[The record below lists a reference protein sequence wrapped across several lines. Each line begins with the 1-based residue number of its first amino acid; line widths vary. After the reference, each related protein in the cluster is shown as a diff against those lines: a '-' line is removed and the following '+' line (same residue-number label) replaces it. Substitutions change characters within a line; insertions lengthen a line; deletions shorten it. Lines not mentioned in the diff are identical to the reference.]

1 MKIIDQHGN
10 PLDAGMLREP
20 QTARVATLAHFM
32 VESQLDGLT
41 PAKAARILRQADQG
55 DILAQHQLFDDMYD
69 RDAHLRCEFDKRAG
83 AVLGLDWSIEPPAN
97 ASRAEKKAAAMVEA
111 LLRDTVDDL
120 EDVIVRM
127 MEAAGHGFAPIE
139 LEWERWGVEWLPK
152 FHPRPQTW
160 FRVSQDRRELRLA
173 DGSPDGAE
181 PTSMGW
187 IMHQHTKVK
196 TGYLG
201 RMGLHRVL
209 VWPFLYKA
217 YSIGDFAEFLE
228 TYGLPIIVGKYMQGA
243 SAEEKASLMR
253 AVTALGHDARA
264 IMPDGMSLEINKIT
278 GGGEGSHHLNMVQW
292 ADGAQSKAI
301 LGQVLSA
308 EAKATGLGSGVADLH
323 AEVRRDI
330 LTADARQIA
339 GTLTRDLVYPLLVL
353 NGAPIESYRRCP
365 RWVFDLGEAEDIAA
379 YADALPKLVGVGMR
393 IPRAWAQEKLRVPEP
408 DGEEDVLATAQP
420 SELPA
425 DEAGRAP
432 RPGSPLPPG
441 AAVPPSSPPNA
452 PPNAPP
458 AAVAGADPAAVET
471 TRARWRA
478 AQLAGSNE
486 PDPADLITPALARQ
500 AEAQILQWQDEI
512 ATMLETADS
521 LEAFREALLARY
533 RDLPTDDLVTVLAQ
547 ALATINLAGRSE
559 VQDGR

>member
-152 FHPRPQTW
+152 FHSRPQTW
-160 FRVSQDRRELRLA
+160 FRLSQDRRELRLA

-201 RMGLHRVL
+201 RMGLYRVL

-253 AVTALGHDARA
+253 AVTALGHNARA

-365 RWVFDLGEAEDIAA
+365 RWVFDLGEAEDITA

-393 IPRAWAQEKLRVPEP
+393 IPRAWAHEKLRVPEP
-408 DGEEDVLATAQP
+408 DGDEDVLQTARP
-420 SELPA
+420 
-425 DEAGRAP
+425 EAP
-432 RPGSPLPPG
+432 F
-441 AAVPPSSPPNA
+441 
-452 PPNAPP
+452 
-458 AAVAGADPAAVET
+458 DPAAVPT
-471 TRARWRA
+471 ARGAAPATSVPPAAPPKAAPPQPATARAQWRPATLA
-478 AQLAGSNE
+478 ASTE
-486 PDPADLITPALARQ
+486 PDPADLVTPTLTRQ

-521 LEAFREALLARY
+521 LEAFRESLLARY

>member
-1 MKIIDQHGN
+1 MANIIDQHGN
-10 PLDAGMLREP
+10 PLDAGVLREP

-69 RDAHLRCEFDKRAG
+69 RDAHLRCEFDKRSG

-160 FRVSQDRRELRLA
+160 FRLSQDRRELRLA

-201 RMGLHRVL
+201 RMGLYRVL

-365 RWVFDLGEAEDIAA
+365 RWVFDLGEAEDITA

-393 IPRAWAQEKLRVPEP
+393 IPRAWAHEKLRVPEP
-408 DGEEDVLATAQP
+408 DGDEDVLQTARP
-420 SELPA
+420 EAPFGPA
-425 DEAGRAP
+425 ADPA
-432 RPGSPLPPG
+432 
-441 AAVPPSSPPNA
+441 AAVPAARGAAPAPGVPPAA
-452 PPNAPP
+452 PPNAAPP
-458 AAVAGADPAAVET
+458 QPATARAQWRPATLAAGT
-471 TRARWRA
+471 
-478 AQLAGSNE
+478 E
-486 PDPADLITPALARQ
+486 PDPADLVTPTLARQ

-512 ATMLETADS
+512 ANMLDAADS

-533 RDLPTDDLVTVLAQ
+533 RDLPTDELVTVLAQ

>member
-10 PLDAGMLREP
+10 PLDAGLLREP

-120 EDVIVRM
+120 EDVLVRM

-160 FRVSQDRRELRLA
+160 FRLSQDRRELRLA

-187 IMHQHTKVK
+187 IMHQHTKGK

-201 RMGLHRVL
+201 RMGLYRVL

-353 NGAPIESYRRCP
+353 NGAAIDSYRRCP
-365 RWVFDLGEAEDIAA
+365 RWTFDLGEAEDITA
-379 YADALPKLVGVGMR
+379 YAEALPKLVGVGMR
-393 IPRAWAQEKLRVPEP
+393 IPRSWAHDKLRVPEP
-408 DGEEDVLATAQP
+408 DGDEPVLDVPRAAP
-420 SELPA
+420 PA
-425 DEAGRAP
+425 PEPDDP
-432 RPGSPLPPG
+432 PPGPPG
-441 AAVPPSSPPNA
+441 ADPVPA
-452 PPNAPP
+452 PAAPP
-458 AAVAGADPAAVET
+458 AAPPAQQPATARAQWRPAMLAAGTE
-471 TRARWRA
+471 
-478 AQLAGSNE
+478 S
-486 PDPADLITPALARQ
+486 DPADLVAPALARQ

-512 ATMLETADS
+512 AAMLDTADS

-533 RDLPTDDLVTVLAQ
+533 RDLPTDELVSVLAQ
-547 ALATINLAGRSE
+547 ALATIHLAGRSE

>member
-1 MKIIDQHGN
+1 MRIIDQHGN
-10 PLDAGMLREP
+10 PLDSGLLREP
-20 QTARVATLAHFM
+20 QTARVATLAHFI

-41 PAKAARILRQADQG
+41 PAKAARILRQADEG

-83 AVLGLDWSIEPPAN
+83 AVLGLDWSIEPPRD

-111 LLRDTVDDL
+111 LLRDAVDDL

-127 MEAAGHGFAPIE
+127 MEAVGHGFAPIE
-139 LEWERWGVEWLPK
+139 LQWARWGQDWLPR

-160 FRVSQDRRELRLA
+160 FRVSSDRRELRLA

-181 PTSMGW
+181 PISMGW
-187 IMHQHTKVK
+187 ILHQHSNVK

-201 RMGLHRVL
+201 RMGLYRVL

-243 SAEEKASLMR
+243 TGEEKASLMR

-278 GGGEGSHHLNMVQW
+278 GGGDGSHHLNMVAW

-323 AEVRRDI
+323 AEVRHDI
-330 LTADARQIA
+330 LAADARQIA

-353 NGAPIESYRRCP
+353 NGAPIDSYRRCP
-365 RWVFDLGEAEDIAA
+365 RWTFDLGEAEDITA
-379 YADALPKLVGVGMR
+379 YAEALPKLVGVGMR
-393 IPRAWAQEKLRVPEP
+393 IPRAWAHDKLRVPEP
-408 DGEEDVLATAQP
+408 DGEEPVLETAAPAAPNAAPGAVPNAAAETGPDAQP
-420 SELPA
+420 ANL
-425 DEAGRAP
+425 RA
-432 RPGSPLPPG
+432 L
-441 AAVPPSSPPNA
+441 
-452 PPNAPP
+452 
-458 AAVAGADPAAVET
+458 
-471 TRARWRA
+471 WRA
-478 AQLAGSNE
+478 ARLTGAAPARDAIDALVDTVADDWAPLVDPLINPLQAAIDEAAAQGETAEQFLARLPGLLEQMDVSALTEQLAR
-486 PDPADLITPALARQ
+486 AAFTARLAAQ
-500 AEAQILQWQDEI
+500 AGIE
-512 ATMLETADS
+512 
-521 LEAFREALLARY
+521 
-533 RDLPTDDLVTVLAQ
+533 TDD
-547 ALATINLAGRSE
+547 
-559 VQDGR
+559 DGA

>member
-1 MKIIDQHGN
+1 MRIIDQHGN
-10 PLDAGMLREP
+10 PLDSGQLREP

-41 PAKAARILRQADQG
+41 PAKAARILRQADEG

-83 AVLGLDWSIEPPAN
+83 AVLGLDWSIEPPSN

-111 LLRDTVDDL
+111 LLRDAVDDL

-127 MEAAGHGFAPIE
+127 MEAVGHGFAPIE
-139 LEWERWGVEWLPK
+139 LQWARWGQDWLPR

-160 FRVSQDRRELRLA
+160 FRVSSNRRELRLA

-181 PTSMGW
+181 PISMGW
-187 IMHQHTKVK
+187 ILHQHSKVK

-201 RMGLHRVL
+201 RMGLYRVL

-243 SAEEKASLMR
+243 TGEEKASLMR

-278 GGGEGSHHLNMVQW
+278 GGGEGSHHLNMVAW
-292 ADGAQSKAI
+292 ADSAQSKAI

-330 LTADARQIA
+330 LAADARQIA

-353 NGAPIESYRRCP
+353 NGAPIDSYRRCP
-365 RWVFDLGEAEDIAA
+365 RWTFDLGEAEDITA
-379 YADALPKLVGVGMR
+379 YAEALPKLVGVGMR
-393 IPRAWAQEKLRVPEP
+393 IPRAWVHDKLRVPEP
-408 DGEEDVLATAQP
+408 DGEEPVL
-420 SELPA
+420 E
-425 DEAGRAP
+425 AP
-432 RPGSPLPPG
+432 RAEPAP
-441 AAVPPSSPPNA
+441 PPSPPKAGEPSGA
-452 PPNAPP
+452 PEAAPVPAPGAPP
-458 AAVAGADPAAVET
+458 AAPEGSPPPPATARAQWRPAMLAAG
-471 TRARWRA
+471 
-478 AQLAGSNE
+478 NE
-486 PDPADLITPALARQ
+486 ADPADLVAGALGRQ
-500 AEAQILQWQDEI
+500 AEAQIVAWQEEI
-512 ATMLETADS
+512 AAMLDAADS
-521 LEAFREALLARY
+521 LEAFRETLLARY
-533 RDLPTDDLVTVLAQ
+533 RDLPTEELVTVLAQ
-547 ALATINLAGRSE
+547 ALATIHLAGRSE

>member
-10 PLDAGMLREP
+10 PLDAGLLREP

-160 FRVSQDRRELRLA
+160 FRLSQDRRELRLA

-201 RMGLHRVL
+201 RMGLYRVL

-365 RWVFDLGEAEDIAA
+365 RWVFDLGEAEDVTA

-393 IPRAWAQEKLRVPEP
+393 IPRAWAHEKLRVPEP
-408 DGEEDVLATAQP
+408 DGDEDVLETARTEP
-420 SELPA
+420 PA
-425 DEAGRAP
+425 DPAGAAAP
-432 RPGSPLPPG
+432 AAPG
-441 AAVPPSSPPNA
+441 AAPAPGVPG
-452 PPNAPP
+452 APP
-458 AAVAGADPAAVET
+458 AAPPSAAPPQPATA
-471 TRARWRA
+471 RAQWRPA
-478 AQLAGSNE
+478 TLAAGSE
-486 PDPADLITPALARQ
+486 PDPADLVTPTLARQ

-512 ATMLETADS
+512 ATMLDAADS
-521 LEAFREALLARY
+521 LEAFRESLLARY

>member
-1 MKIIDQHGN
+1 MRIIDQHGN
-10 PLDAGMLREP
+10 PLDSGQLREP

-41 PAKAARILRQADQG
+41 PAKAARILRQADEG

-83 AVLGLDWSIEPPAN
+83 AVLGLDWSIEPPSN

-111 LLRDTVDDL
+111 LLRDAVDDL
-120 EDVIVRM
+120 EDVVVRM
-127 MEAAGHGFAPIE
+127 MEAVGHGFAPIE
-139 LEWERWGVEWLPK
+139 LEWERWGQDWLPS

-160 FRVSQDRRELRLA
+160 FRVSSNRRELRLA

-181 PTSMGW
+181 PISMGW
-187 IMHQHTKVK
+187 ILHQHSKVK

-201 RMGLHRVL
+201 RMGLYRVL

-243 SAEEKASLMR
+243 TGEEKASLMR

-278 GGGEGSHHLNMVQW
+278 GGGEGSHHLNMVAW

-323 AEVRRDI
+323 AEVRHDI
-330 LTADARQIA
+330 LAADARQIA

-353 NGAPIESYRRCP
+353 NGARIDSYRRCP
-365 RWVFDLGEAEDIAA
+365 RWTFDLGEAEDITA
-379 YADALPKLVGVGMR
+379 YAEALPKLVGVGMR
-393 IPRAWAQEKLRVPEP
+393 IPRIWAHDKLRVPEP
-408 DGEEDVLATAQP
+408 DGEEPVLETAAPAVPNAAPGAVPNAAAETGPDAQP
-420 SELPA
+420 ANL
-425 DEAGRAP
+425 RA
-432 RPGSPLPPG
+432 L
-441 AAVPPSSPPNA
+441 
-452 PPNAPP
+452 
-458 AAVAGADPAAVET
+458 
-471 TRARWRA
+471 WRA
-478 AQLAGSNE
+478 ARLTGAA
-486 PDPADLITPALARQ
+486 PARDAIDALVDTVADDWAPLVDPLITPLQAAIDEAAAQGETAEQFLARLPGLLEQMDVTALTDQLARAAFAARLAALAGI
-500 AEAQILQWQDEI
+500 E
-512 ATMLETADS
+512 
-521 LEAFREALLARY
+521 
-533 RDLPTDDLVTVLAQ
+533 TDD
-547 ALATINLAGRSE
+547 
-559 VQDGR
+559 DGA

>member
-1 MKIIDQHGN
+1 MRIIDQHGN
-10 PLDAGMLREP
+10 PLDSGLLREP

-41 PAKAARILRQADQG
+41 PAKAARILRQADEG

-83 AVLGLDWSIEPPAN
+83 AVLGLDWSIEPPSN

-111 LLRDTVDDL
+111 LLRDAVDDL
-120 EDVIVRM
+120 EDVVVRM
-127 MEAAGHGFAPIE
+127 MEAVGHGFAPIE

-160 FRVSQDRRELRLA
+160 FRLSQDRRELRLA

-201 RMGLHRVL
+201 RMGLYRVL

-365 RWVFDLGEAEDIAA
+365 RWVFDLGEAEDITA

-393 IPRAWAQEKLRVPEP
+393 IPRAWAHEKLRVPEP
-408 DGEEDVLATAQP
+408 DGDEDVLQTARP
-420 SELPA
+420 EAPFGPA
-425 DEAGRAP
+425 ADPA
-432 RPGSPLPPG
+432 
-441 AAVPPSSPPNA
+441 AAVPAARGAAPAPGVPPAA
-452 PPNAPP
+452 PPNAAPP
-458 AAVAGADPAAVET
+458 QPATARAQWRPATLAAGT
-471 TRARWRA
+471 
-478 AQLAGSNE
+478 E
-486 PDPADLITPALARQ
+486 PDPADLVTPTLARQ

-512 ATMLETADS
+512 ANMLDAADS

-533 RDLPTDDLVTVLAQ
+533 RDLPTEELVTVLAQ
-547 ALATINLAGRSE
+547 ALATIHLAGRSE

>member
-10 PLDAGMLREP
+10 PLDAGLLREP

-160 FRVSQDRRELRLA
+160 FRLSQDRRELRLA

-201 RMGLHRVL
+201 RMGLYRVL

-365 RWVFDLGEAEDIAA
+365 RWVFDLGEAEDITA

-393 IPRAWAQEKLRVPEP
+393 IPRAWAHEKLRVPEP
-408 DGEEDVLATAQP
+408 DGDEDVLETARTEP
-420 SELPA
+420 PA
-425 DEAGRAP
+425 DPAGAAAP
-432 RPGSPLPPG
+432 AAPG
-441 AAVPPSSPPNA
+441 AAPAPGVPGV
-452 PPNAPP
+452 PP
-458 AAVAGADPAAVET
+458 AAPPSAAPPQPATARAQWRPATLAAGT
-471 TRARWRA
+471 
-478 AQLAGSNE
+478 E
-486 PDPADLITPALARQ
+486 PDPADLVTPTLARQ

-512 ATMLETADS
+512 AAMLDAADS
-521 LEAFREALLARY
+521 LEAFRESLLARY

>member
-1 MKIIDQHGN
+1 MRILDQHGN
-10 PLDAGMLREP
+10 PIDTGILREP

-41 PAKAARILRQADQG
+41 PAKAARILRQADEG

-83 AVLGLDWSIEPPAN
+83 AVLGLDWSIEPPSN
-97 ASRAEKKAAAMVEA
+97 ASRAEKKAAAMVEG

-139 LEWERWGVEWLPK
+139 LEWERWGNDWLPK

-160 FRVSQDRRELRLA
+160 FRVSMNRRELRLA

-181 PTSMGW
+181 PISMGW
-187 IMHQHTKVK
+187 ILHQHTKVK

-201 RMGLHRVL
+201 RMGLYRVL

-243 SAEEKASLMR
+243 SAEEKSSLMR

-264 IMPDGMSLEINKIT
+264 IMPDSMSLEIQKIT

-323 AEVRRDI
+323 AEVRHDI
-330 LTADARQIA
+330 LAADARQIA

-353 NGAPIESYRRCP
+353 NGGGIDSYRRCP
-365 RWVFDLGEAEDIAA
+365 RLVFDLAEPEDVTA

-393 IPRAWAQEKLRVPEP
+393 IPRTWAQEKLRIPEP
-408 DGEEDVLATAQP
+408 DGAEDVLATA
-420 SELPA
+420 
-425 DEAGRAP
+425 AP
-432 RPGSPLPPG
+432 
-441 AAVPPSSPPNA
+441 AVPPANGQDG
-452 PPNAPP
+452 NP
-458 AAVAGADPAAVET
+458 ATGPANNPVADDPQRPGEVAA
-471 TRARWRA
+471 AKGGWRA
-478 AQLAGSNE
+478 ALRGGDNAV
-486 PDPADLITPALARQ
+486 DPADIVTPAVGLQ
-500 AEAQILQWQDEI
+500 AEAQIRQWEDEI
-512 ATMLETADS
+512 AAMLEAASS
-521 LEAFREALLARY
+521 LEEFREQLLARY
-533 RDLPTDDLVTVLAQ
+533 RSLPTDDLVEVLAQ
-547 ALATINLAGRSE
+547 ALAMVNLAGRSE

>member
-1 MKIIDQHGN
+1 MRIIDQHGN
-10 PLDAGMLREP
+10 ALDSGLLREP
-20 QTARVATLAHFM
+20 QTARVATLAHH
-32 VESQLDGLT
+32 VLESQLDGLT
-41 PAKAARILRQADQG
+41 PARAARILRQADEG

-83 AVLGLDWSIEPPAN
+83 AVLGLDWSIEPPGS

-111 LLRDTVDDL
+111 LLRDTGDDL

-127 MEAAGHGFAPIE
+127 MEAVGHGFAPIE
-139 LEWERWGVEWLPK
+139 LEWERWGRDWLPK

-160 FRVSQDRRELRLA
+160 FRLSMDRRQLRLA

-181 PTSMGW
+181 PISMGW
-187 IMHQHTKVK
+187 ILHQHTKVK

-201 RMGLHRVL
+201 RMGLFRVL

-228 TYGLPIIVGKYMQGA
+228 TYGLPIIVGKYMAGA
-243 SAEEKASLMR
+243 TGEEKASLMR

-278 GGGEGSHHLNMVQW
+278 GGGEGSHHLNMVAW
-292 ADGAQSKAI
+292 ADSAQSKAI

-308 EAKATGLGSGVADLH
+308 EAKATGMGSGVADLH
-323 AEVRRDI
+323 AEVRHDI
-330 LTADARQIA
+330 LAADARQIA

-353 NGAPIESYRRCP
+353 NGAPIDSYRRCP

-393 IPRAWAQEKLRVPEP
+393 IPRRWAHDKLRVPEP
-408 DGEEDVLATAQP
+408 DGNEEVLEVARA
-420 SELPA
+420 EPA
-425 DEAGRAP
+425 ADWGDPAAP
-432 RPGSPLPPG
+432 GAPGLPP
-441 AAVPPSSPPNA
+441 AAAANA
-452 PPNAPP
+452 APP
-458 AAVAGADPAAVET
+458 APQQPATARAQWRPATLAAGA
-471 TRARWRA
+471 
-478 AQLAGSNE
+478 E
-486 PDPADLITPALARQ
+486 PDPADLVAPALARQ
-500 AEAQILQWQDEI
+500 AEAQILQWQEEI
-512 ATMLETADS
+512 AAMLDAAES

-533 RDLPTDDLVTVLAQ
+533 RDLPTGELVTVLAQ

>member
-1 MKIIDQHGN
+1 MRIIDQHGN
-10 PLDAGMLREP
+10 PLDSGLLREP

-41 PAKAARILRQADQG
+41 PAKAARILRQADEG

-83 AVLGLDWSIEPPAN
+83 AVLGLDWSIEPPSN

-111 LLRDTVDDL
+111 LLRDAVDDL

-127 MEAAGHGFAPIE
+127 MEAVGHGFAPIE
-139 LEWERWGVEWLPK
+139 LQWARWGQDWLPR

-160 FRVSQDRRELRLA
+160 FRVSSNRRELRLA

-181 PTSMGW
+181 PISMGW
-187 IMHQHTKVK
+187 ILHQHSKVK

-201 RMGLHRVL
+201 RMGLYRVL

-243 SAEEKASLMR
+243 TGEEKASLMR

-278 GGGEGSHHLNMVQW
+278 GGGEGSHHLNMVAW
-292 ADGAQSKAI
+292 ADSAQSKAT

-308 EAKATGLGSGVADLH
+308 EAKATGLGSGVAALH
-323 AEVRRDI
+323 AEVRHDI
-330 LTADARQIA
+330 LAADARQIA

-353 NGAPIESYRRCP
+353 NGAPIDSYRRCP
-365 RWVFDLGEAEDIAA
+365 RWTFDLGEAEDITA
-379 YADALPKLVGVGMR
+379 YAEALPKLVGVGMR
-393 IPRAWAQEKLRVPEP
+393 IPRAWVHDRLRIPKP
-408 DGEEDVLATAQP
+408 DGEEPVLETA
-420 SELPA
+420 A
-425 DEAGRAP
+425 
-432 RPGSPLPPG
+432 
-441 AAVPPSSPPNA
+441 
-452 PPNAPP
+452 P
-458 AAVAGADPAAVET
+458 AAPNAAVET
-471 TRARWRA
+471 DADAQPANLRALWRA
-478 AQLAGSNE
+478 VRLKGTAPARDAIDALVDTVADDWAPLLDPLMSPLQAAIDEAAAQGETAEQFLARLPGLLEQMDVAALTEQLART
-486 PDPADLITPALARQ
+486 AFTARLAALAGI
-500 AEAQILQWQDEI
+500 E
-512 ATMLETADS
+512 
-521 LEAFREALLARY
+521 
-533 RDLPTDDLVTVLAQ
+533 TDD
-547 ALATINLAGRSE
+547 
-559 VQDGR
+559 DGA